1 MAGTQWFFS
10 SLLLLMPGD
19 SEQRLDY
26 EREAYALRHSMERR
40 LLSDEPLAEL
50 LERHRELDAERWRQ
64 TFMVLA
70 MECKDH
76 M

>member
-1 MAGTQWFFS
+1 MAGAQRFFS

-19 SEQRLDY
+19 GEQSVDY
-26 EREAYALRHSMERR
+26 EREGYALRHSMERP

-50 LERHRELDAERWRQ
+50 LERHRELDAESWRQ
-64 TFMVLA
+64 MFMALA
-70 MECKDH
+70 MDCKDR